1 MFCQENYLGC
11 KTLQMIAQMK
21 HQFAEQLAS
30 IGFLQGQIKCR
41 DMERAARLVR
51 ATVYLNDISSN
62 VISTRGRGGA
72 DSVATVTG
80 PAVNANNDNCRVVS
94 AVMCAALYPNIVK
107 VRSS

>member
-30 IGFLQGQIKCR
+30 IGFLQGQLKCR

-51 ATVYLNDISSN
+51 ATV
-62 VISTRGRGGA
+62 
-72 DSVATVTG
+72 
-80 PAVNANNDNCRVVS
+80 
-94 AVMCAALYPNIVK
+94 
-107 VRSS
+107 